1 MKFGDNLR
9 NLRKSKNL
17 SQEDLSERVGVSRQ
31 SVSKW
36 ESGAAYP
43 EMNNLLILCKIFN
56 CRINDL
62 LSEKIED
69 FDSFDE
75 EVKMNIAKLNKQEQ
89 KKVKILSKILSI
101 FGKIGNIVTKVGI
114 GIVTFIMIITPILIS
129 NIDIKE
135 DKLIS
140 SGNIITITEIENGI
154 KLTSTEN
161 EHIVIGNINNK
172 NIDKIKK
179 AYNKYD
185 KKILIT
191 LLETSFASLIVFL
204 IFIGN
209 VFKHLENLFKNINE
223 GDTPFTLENV
233 NHIKKMSYYMIAAI
247 ITSTIGTGLFSISMA
262 TEDID
267 INLFNIIE
275 IIFLYA
281 MSYIFEYGYHIQK
294 DSNGKMYGEEN
305 E

>member
-114 GIVTFIMIITPILIS
+114 GIVTFIMIK
-129 NIDIKE
+129 DI
-135 DKLIS
+135 I
-140 SGNIITITEIENGI
+140 
-154 KLTSTEN
+154 
-161 EHIVIGNINNK
+161 
-172 NIDKIKK
+172 
-179 AYNKYD
+179 
-185 KKILIT
+185 
-191 LLETSFASLIVFL
+191 
-204 IFIGN
+204 
-209 VFKHLENLFKNINE
+209 
-223 GDTPFTLENV
+223 
-233 NHIKKMSYYMIAAI
+233 
-247 ITSTIGTGLFSISMA
+247 
-262 TEDID
+262 
-267 INLFNIIE
+267 
-275 IIFLYA
+275 
-281 MSYIFEYGYHIQK
+281 
-294 DSNGKMYGEEN
+294 
-305 E
+305 